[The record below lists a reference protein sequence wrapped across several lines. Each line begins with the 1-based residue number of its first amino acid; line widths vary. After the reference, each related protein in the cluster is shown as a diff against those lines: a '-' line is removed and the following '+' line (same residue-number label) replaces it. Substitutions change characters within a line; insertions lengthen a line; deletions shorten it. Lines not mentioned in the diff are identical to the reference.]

1 MQVRQGSRVGAALV
15 TIMAGVLATTLVAA
29 PAWAHVTV
37 TADNAQAGARN
48 VTVTFVSEAE
58 SSKAGIASARV
69 ILPAGISP
77 QDVRLGK
84 APDGWTFAANPDGY
98 TVSGKALPVGKDAT
112 YSVVIAQLPTD
123 ATELAFK
130 TLDTYGDGSVK
141 RWIEIP
147 VAGQAEPDNPAPLLK
162 LSPAATAV
170 PNPAVPNTAVPNT
183 AASSTAAPTPATPTD
198 AAPPTNTPTV
208 STASVAG
215 TGWWVA
221 AAVVV
226 IIVAITTAL
235 LLARRRRQTPPTA
248 P

>member
-15 TIMAGVLATTLVAA
+15 TIVAGVLAATLVAA

-77 QDVRLGK
+77 PDVRLGK

-147 VAGQAEPDNPAPLLK
+147 AAGQAEPENPAPLLK
-162 LSPAATAV
+162 LSPAAAAVPSTAV
-170 PNPAVPNTAVPNT
+170 PRPVPT
-183 AASSTAAPTPATPTD
+183 TAAPTLSTPTA
-198 AAPPTNTPTV
+198 AAPPTSTATV
-208 STASVAG
+208 SAASDAG
-215 TGWWVA
+215 TGWWIA
-221 AAVVV
+221 AAVIVT
-226 IIVAITTAL
+226 IVAITTAL